1 MNHSRNQQL
10 EDQGSILRFLYSL
23 RFLPLSDLGFLRF
36 LPLSDLGLCFLCFW
50 GKRFLPLSDL
60 GFRVPSALPLFF
72 MLSA

>member
-36 LPLSDLGLCFLCFW
+36 LPLSDLG
-50 GKRFLPLSDL
+50 
-60 GFRVPSALPLFF
+60 FRVPSECVFF
-72 MLSA
+72 M